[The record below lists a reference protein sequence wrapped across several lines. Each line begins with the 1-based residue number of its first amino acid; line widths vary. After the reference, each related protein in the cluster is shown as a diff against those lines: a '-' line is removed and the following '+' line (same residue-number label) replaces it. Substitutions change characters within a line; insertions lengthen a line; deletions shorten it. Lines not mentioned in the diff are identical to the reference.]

1 MRILAI
7 IRKYSWWFTAEKILK
22 YWRNKMA
29 YYTWILA
36 FHVMSFTSWMAVL
49 FYLPRLFIYHREHA
63 ENSAFGSVV
72 EIQEYKLYTYIG
84 LPAMWATILSGV
96 LMLFLNPAIFQ
107 SGAWIYVKLFFLL
120 FLTAYSFSLEKIRLT
135 LIDNP
140 YYKTGKYFR
149 FYNEVPTLLMIV
161 IVIMV
166 VVKPF

>member
-1 MRILAI
+1 M
-7 IRKYSWWFTAEKILK
+7 E
-22 YWRNKMA
+22 

-63 ENSAFGSVV
+63 DNTAFGEVV
-72 EIQEYKLYTYIG
+72 QIQEYKLYTYIG
-84 LPAMWATILSGV
+84 LPAMWATIFSGAA
-96 LMLFLNPAIFQ
+96 MLYLNPGIFQ
-107 SGAWIYVKLFFLL
+107 SGAWMYVKLLMLL
-120 FLTAYSFSLEKIRLT
+120 LLTVYSFSLEKIRKI
-135 LIDNP
+135 LIENP

-149 FYNEVPTLLMIV
+149 VYNEVPTLLMIF

>member
-1 MRILAI
+1 
-7 IRKYSWWFTAEKILK
+7 
-22 YWRNKMA
+22 MA

-63 ENSAFGSVV
+63 ENKAFGEVV

-84 LPAMWATILSGV
+84 VPAMWATILSGGM
-96 LMLFLNPAIFQ
+96 MLYLNPGIFQ
-107 SGAWIYVKLFFLL
+107 SGAWMYVKLTLL
-120 FLTAYSFSLEKIRLT
+120 AFLTAYSFSLNAIRKT

-149 FYNEVPTLLMIV
+149 VYNEVPTLLMIF